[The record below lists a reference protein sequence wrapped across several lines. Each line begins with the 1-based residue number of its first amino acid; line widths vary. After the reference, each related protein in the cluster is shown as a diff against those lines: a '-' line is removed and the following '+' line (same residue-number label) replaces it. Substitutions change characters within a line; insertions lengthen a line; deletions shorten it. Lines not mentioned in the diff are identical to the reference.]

1 MAKTGQVIT
10 TLLIGTIVG
19 AAAGYIIATDN
30 EKRQEQLDAMKAK
43 LRKLKNKVSQ
53 KTTDIEDEIYNA

>member
-30 EKRQEQLDAMKAK
+30 EKRQEQLDSMKAK

-53 KTTDIEDEIYNA
+53 KATDIEDEIYNA

>member
-19 AAAGYIIATDN
+19 AAAGYLIATDN
-30 EKRQEQLDAMKAK
+30 EKRQEQIDALKCK
-43 LRKLKNKVSQ
+43 LRKLKDKVGQ
-53 KTTDIEDEIYNA
+53 KATDIEDEIYNA